1 MRAFWMLVCA
11 LIAAAALA
19 VTLSVAGSPAHGA
32 EPVSGPEAALEVDA
46 GCVDAPPL
54 PWWTPGPSPTP
65 APTAGP
71 YAMYIPRLVKDGMPG
86 LWCSYKVAP
95 ALTLTPT
102 P

>member
-32 EPVSGPEAALEVDA
+32 EPVSGPDA

-86 LWCSYKVAP
+86 LWCAYKVAP